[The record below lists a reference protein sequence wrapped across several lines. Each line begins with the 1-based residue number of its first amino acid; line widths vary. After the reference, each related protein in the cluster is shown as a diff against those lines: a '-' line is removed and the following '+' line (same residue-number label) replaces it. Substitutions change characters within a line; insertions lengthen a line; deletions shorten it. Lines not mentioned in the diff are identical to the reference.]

1 MHCFLSFV
9 LFLRWCFHA
18 RLLLEPCWT
27 LPCLCRL
34 WSLNERRFCTASFR
48 HPLWIVGG
56 FCRLAR
62 QWPSRQTSYLLHF
75 YIVHEAQREGFHGKS
90 LVFSW
95 SFVLRSMIPPWHL
108 SCTESSDDI
117 NKYSNQTLCIYL
129 LVSDWGW
136 GIVWSQMNSLSSS
149 NLQLIHINHI
159 NNNKLQIGTE
169 LLSPKLL
176 SRTSCRGPLC

>member
-1 MHCFLSFV
+1 MHCFL
-9 LFLRWCFHA
+9 LFCFSDDVSMPA
-18 RLLLEPCWT
+18 FCSNLAGRCRACAVFGLWT
-27 LPCLCRL
+27 
-34 WSLNERRFCTASFR
+34 NED
-48 HPLWIVGG
+48 LV
-56 FCRLAR
+56 
-62 QWPSRQTSYLLHF
+62 QLHF
-75 YIVHEAQREGFHGKS
+75 GIPFELWVVFADLRGNDLLDKLLTFFTFISFTKLKERDFMENPLFFLEALFFEAWFHLDICPAQKA
-90 LVFSW
+90 
-95 SFVLRSMIPPWHL
+95 
-108 SCTESSDDI
+108 SDDI

>member
-108 SCTESSDDI
+108 SCAESERRYKQVFKPDSMHI
-117 NKYSNQTLCIYL
+117 SFGVGLR
-129 LVSDWGW
+129 VGH
-136 GIVWSQMNSLSSS
+136 SLIA
-149 NLQLIHINHI
+149 N
-159 NNNKLQIGTE
+159 E
-169 LLSPKLL
+169 LLKQFKPAADTHQSYQ
-176 SRTSCRGPLC
+176 